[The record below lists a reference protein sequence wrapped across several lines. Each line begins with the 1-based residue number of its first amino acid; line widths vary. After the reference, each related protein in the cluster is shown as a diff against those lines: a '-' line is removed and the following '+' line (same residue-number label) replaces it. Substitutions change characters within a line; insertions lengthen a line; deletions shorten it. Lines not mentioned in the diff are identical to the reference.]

1 MSILASRTAIGHQAA
16 GQRVNIAYTRRFRWE
31 EWVTRAIRVKSE
43 ARADFL
49 PVKPI
54 RSLERKPRSKPL
66 QPMRACCMV
75 LLAILFRDDV
85 ADVVQT
91 FRAIVWLIFN
101 WVLIDVTAL

>member
-1 MSILASRTAIGHQAA
+1 
-16 GQRVNIAYTRRFRWE
+16 
-31 EWVTRAIRVKSE
+31 
-43 ARADFL
+43 
-49 PVKPI
+49 
-54 RSLERKPRSKPL
+54 
-66 QPMRACCMV
+66 MV